1 MSRTAKRRK
10 MDGPAG
16 PDEEEED
23 VHEEVITPR
32 ATPTTTAI
40 SRRRSSSSSVQKVAI
55 DSRLERANVLL
66 AETIEVWWESEEAF
80 FTGKVVDADEEGIIT
95 VLYVTDGVDEE
106 SFHDLDKTVWR
117 WPEKKTR
124 GPRKMPV
131 SSTTSTT
138 STTGLGS
145 GAGSGS
151 GKKRAVKMV
160 APIELAEGE
169 DVMDRPEFAKLSE
182 IIEGMFD
189 AHDQR
194 QGISSKTISLL
205 QRELAKTKRTGLLH
219 WVEPRTLTRVL
230 DILDAAISDSRRSP
244 WDDGENATDITDG
257 FQAAVAACCI
267 MTVPEMPKQVYQED
281 LVKSAVGLLRHHLNK
296 TIYPWYHPDA
306 GADAD
311 DADADASTPTPSKRR
326 NSATPGKS
334 ASKADRRSSFGG
346 GGGNSIPTPVLKLY
360 SVACELVDAIAE
372 LLQVETAKFD
382 DSIVLEISD
391 TVVSAF
397 FQEGALRDLQS
408 RSLNVARTVFAYYP
422 THRQVIL
429 DDVLLSLSKIPNSK
443 RGTRAF
449 RVGSVDIQMISALLV
464 QLVQSS
470 TTSVM
475 KATNDSAAT
484 PIQFRQAFDESE
496 SVSKIFL
503 TNVIERCTSKK
514 DDGDLKAIL
523 STVTHDLLQVLFLPE
538 WPAAERILHIMTRQ
552 LLIKS
557 KAKTTAGAQPT
568 PPVIRSFALELLGK
582 IAAKLR
588 SEKLIRDKLKAS
600 IRAAAEKGE
609 AAAAVAADPVGGAQW
624 NGESEGVSA
633 AARYTM
639 AAAAL
644 VEAQSTGQAAEA
656 LESTQGLQDLL
667 LGFLDSTAIDDPS
680 VLYARNYCVCRWI
693 ESEHK
698 AMAPAAG
705 SLTSP
710 AVTSS
715 REQRQAAKE
724 EEEKAAAVED
734 RSQALI
740 ERMKNANLVDN
751 LLQDESALLG
761 EDLATTASR
770 LLANA
775 QVLDRNFDT
784 ILSHIIAALK
794 ERETGVRSKALKA
807 LAAIVDEDCSVLSN
821 GVVKKAVEERFTD
834 IHISVREAAVDLVG
848 KFVLLR
854 PDLTAQYY
862 KNFVVRLKDK
872 GISVRKRS
880 IQVLRD
886 ICIQQPTFPNI
897 RQVCCEL
904 LRKVAVDSS
913 EGIKKL
919 ARQSFEQMWF
929 TMPSEAPPAADG
941 TKRAMTPAIKKDLLK
956 RRVLDITQVLVGENE
971 KTHFVK
977 LIQEYLDKPTA
988 AMTQTCAA
996 MVACAVEAVVATEVA
1011 YAAKQIASTARL
1023 DKLMGL
1029 LKLLFVFCQ
1038 AKASLLVKHTETL
1051 SPFMKVPITSAE
1063 AQPFVSWIQ
1072 FYTASILAKTLPIIP
1087 NPTANFL
1094 KNLEESAVAGVL
1106 KAKSQSVVEE
1116 CVKCLKS
1123 CVEHSNSSDIVKS
1136 TLEQFYVYLK
1146 DEIEGNNHSKNRPW
1160 LLRCLF
1166 ASGLICRYFN
1176 LDEQE
1181 DQTGKYETYF
1191 EADDELRDDCITHV
1205 VFRALLEFAV
1215 QPKTDL
1221 VCRKLSLVGLGHMF
1235 IRHPRLMIREDMI
1248 DFYVSIMGGRDAT
1261 LKRQVL
1267 TNMTT
1272 LLQDEETRSKERADA
1287 AINDKAGPVEDLTEI
1302 GNADSGTSG
1311 IMLSRLEQHIL
1322 DATISPDPD
1331 LHHAAFV
1338 LLKSTLNQG
1347 LVHPMNTIPPLIALA
1362 TLPAGN
1368 AVPTKDQAQQQ
1379 LSVVYANFPALIY
1392 QKALEGSQLAF
1403 TFQKRIAVTAAKKT
1417 GASTDADADL
1427 RPSGYRSLD
1436 ATHRSSALSAIYS
1449 LMRPNK
1455 KFRRGYMSQLL
1466 KLFTAK
1472 KVDVEEVAFLAENL
1486 ASFPY
1491 DTQEEPLYVI
1501 HTITNIAAVQ
1511 GTTLQAR
1518 FEELLGFSDN
1528 LDGSEDDD
1536 DDEHLEARIKDV
1548 SAELK
1553 AVCNQ
1558 TQGVSLLMLVK
1569 QYLQRV
1575 NGFTELRCDDYK
1587 PAEASKSNAIK
1598 INRKPVEPMD
1608 TSEFNRACET
1618 PADVAAH
1625 FRAFKNLLMQGEY
1638 REFGDDG
1645 EDGEAME
1652 TKSDTE
1658 EPVGELGV
1666 SSEEADEVFQ
1676 KPKPKSAKK
1685 KTPAK
1690 KKKTS
1695 AMKAALSKKKT
1706 SAKKLPA
1713 KRRNSKDA
1721 KAKNKPKKRRKIGD
1735 SDESDSDDADWA

>member
-1 MSRTAKRRK
+1 

-16 PDEEEED
+16 PGEDNEEG
-23 VHEEVITPR
+23 VHEEVITAR
-32 ATPTTTAI
+32 ATPTTAAAT
-40 SRRRSSSSSVQKVAI
+40 SVRRSSAAAAQTTAL
-55 DSRLERANVLL
+55 DQRCERATALI
-66 AETIEVWWESEEAF
+66 AETIEIWWESEEDF
-80 FTGKVVDADEEGIIT
+80 FTGKVLDVDEEGIAT
-95 VLYVTDGVDEE
+95 VLYMTDGVEEE
-106 SFHDLDKTVWR
+106 SFHDLDKTEWR
-117 WPEKKTR
+117 WPGKKARGTR
-124 GPRKMPV
+124 KVPV
-131 SSTTSTT
+131 STPN
-138 STTGLGS
+138 GS
-145 GAGSGS
+145 ASS
-151 GKKRAVKMV
+151 KKRAVRLV
-160 APIELAEGE
+160 APPIELAEGE
-169 DVMDRPEFAKLSE
+169 DVMDRQEFEKLSE

-189 AHDQR
+189 AHDQQ
-194 QGISSKTISLL
+194 QGIGSKAISLL

-219 WVEPRTLTRVL
+219 RVEPRTLTRVL
-230 DILDAAISDSRRSP
+230 DILDVAISDSRRSP
-244 WDDGENATDITDG
+244 WDDGENATDIIDG

-281 LVKSAVGLLRHHLNK
+281 LVKSAVALLRHHLNK
-296 TIYPWYHPDA
+296 TIYPRYHPDA

-311 DADADASTPTPSKRR
+311 DANGDADANTPTPSKRR
-326 NSATPGKS
+326 NSATPSKS

-346 GGGNSIPTPVLKLY
+346 GASGYSIPKPVLKLY
-360 SVACELVDAIAE
+360 SVACELVDAITE

-397 FQEGALRDLQS
+397 FQEGGLRDLQS

-443 RGTRAF
+443 RGSRAF
-449 RVGSVDIQMISALLV
+449 RVGSFDIQMISALLI

-470 TTSVM
+470 TNSVM

-503 TNVIERCTSKK
+503 TNVIERCTNKK

-523 STVTHDLLQVLFLPE
+523 STLTQDLLQVLFLPE

-568 PPVIRSFALELLGK
+568 PSVIRSFALELLGK

-588 SEKLIRDKLKAS
+588 SEKVVRDKLKAS
-600 IRAAAEKGE
+600 IRAATENGE
-609 AAAAVAADPVGGAQW
+609 ATAAVADPVNGGQW
-624 NGESEGVSA
+624 HGEGEGVSA
-633 AARYTM
+633 ITRYTR

-644 VEAQSTGQAAEA
+644 VEAQSTGQATEA
-656 LESTQGLQDLL
+656 LESTQDLQDLL

-693 ESEHK
+693 ECEHK
-698 AMAPAAG
+698 AIASAAG
-705 SLTSP
+705 TLASP
-710 AVTSS
+710 ATLNA
-715 REQRQAAKE
+715 REQRQAVKDE
-724 EEEKAAAVED
+724 ETMAAAVED
-734 RSQALI
+734 RSQTLI
-740 ERMKNANLVDN
+740 ERMKNAGLVDN
-751 LLQDESALLG
+751 LLQDATAVLDHE
-761 EDLATTASR
+761 LAATASR

-775 QVLDRNFDT
+775 QTLDRNFDT

-807 LAAIVDEDCSVLSN
+807 LAAIVEEDCSVLSN

-886 ICIQQPTFPNI
+886 ICIQQPTFPNV

-913 EGIKKL
+913 ETIKKL

-929 TMPSEAPPAADG
+929 TMPSEAPPAPDG
-941 TKRAMTPAIKKDLLK
+941 TKRALTVAIKKELLK

-977 LIQEYLDKPTA
+977 LIQDFLDKPTA
-988 AMTQTCAA
+988 VMTQTCAA
-996 MVACAVEAVVATEVA
+996 MVACAVETVVATEEA
-1011 YAAKQIASTARL
+1011 YAAKRIAPTARL

-1029 LKLLFVFCQ
+1029 MKLLFVFCQ

-1166 ASGLICRYFN
+1166 ASGLICRYFD

-1181 DQTGKYETYF
+1181 DEADKYATDF

-1205 VFRALLEFAV
+1205 VFRALLEFAM

-1272 LLQDEETRSKERADA
+1272 LLQDEERRSKERADA

-1311 IMLSRLEQHIL
+1311 IMLSQLERHIL

-1331 LHHAAFV
+1331 LHHAAFI

-1362 TLPAGN
+1362 TLPGGN

-1379 LSVVYANFPALIY
+1379 LSVVYDNFPALIY

-1403 TFQKRIAVTAAKKT
+1403 TFQKRVAVTAAKKK
-1417 GASTDADADL
+1417 AVSADADL
-1427 RPSGYRSLD
+1427 RPSGYRNLES
-1436 ATHRSSALSAIYS
+1436 THRSAALSVIYS
-1449 LMRPNK
+1449 LMRSNK

-1491 DTQEEPLYVI
+1491 DTQEEPLFVI

-1518 FEELLGFSDN
+1518 FEELLGFSDKI
-1528 LDGSEDDD
+1528 DGSEDDE
-1536 DDEHLEARIKDV
+1536 DDEHLEARIKEV

-1587 PAEASKSNAIK
+1587 PTEASKSNAIK
-1598 INRKPVEPMD
+1598 INRKAVEPMD
-1608 TSEFNRACET
+1608 TSGFNRACET
-1618 PADVAAH
+1618 AADVAAH

-1638 REFGDDG
+1638 REFGEEGEG
-1645 EDGEAME
+1645 EDAAMD
-1652 TKSDTE
+1652 TKPDSE
-1658 EPVGELGV
+1658 EPIAELDV
-1666 SSEEADEVFQ
+1666 SSEETEEVFR
-1676 KPKPKSAKK
+1676 KPTAKAAKKK

-1690 KKKTS
+1690 QKKKMS

-1706 SAKKLPA
+1706 SAKKTPA
-1713 KRRNSKDA
+1713 KRRNSKDS
-1721 KAKNKPKKRRKIGD
+1721 KAKKKSKKRRKIGD
-1735 SDESDSDDADWA
+1735 SDESDSDDADWG